1 MFLLSFNIIK
11 IQDYI
16 FSSNKLKSIVGG
28 SCIVKKITDEL
39 ISEVLL
45 DFDGNSREWKNET
58 EFKNN
63 ISEKNA
69 DYEIVFI
76 GGGNTLI
83 LFREEE
89 KTNLFKR
96 ILSERLIAEYPGIQF
111 VFSYINPAEESIS
124 KLYRKLEKEKQSNST
139 LDGYVSFPISEKCKY
154 SGIWATEYS
163 EELECYL
170 SEKEAIKL
178 RYFEKANQMLLK
190 DFDLRKEDIEYK
202 FDKIAKLYESDIKSG
217 YIALIHGDGNKIGE
231 KIMKLTNTKTADKNY
246 FSVVRKVSLLLE
258 KMNKESIK
266 KAIYSMQ
273 IKNKDMII
281 RPIIYGGDDLTVVID
296 SANAFEFIMEF
307 VKNGIEFQKTDE
319 FKSVFKNE
327 KITFSF
333 GVTFLHSKYPFTK
346 AYSLVEQLIQNAK
359 LYSYEAPGQD
369 KNSIDWLISSASIL
383 DDLNLIREREYK
395 NSQMTLTCKPYFI
408 GESTERSFD
417 KYVLALKE
425 LREIPA
431 SKYKQMIKL
440 FQMNEKTISN
450 VFETEFNKYT
460 KEINKIAETMSLT
473 ENKIAKNYD
482 RNDERIKCTPYLD
495 LIEMI
500 KFEKEAEK

>member
-1 MFLLSFNIIK
+1 MFLLSFDIMK

-28 SCIVKKITDEL
+28 SCLVKKVTDEL
-39 ISEVLL
+39 IPEVLL
-45 DFDGNSREWKNET
+45 DFKGNSKEWKNET
-58 EFKNN
+58 EFNNN
-63 ISEKNA
+63 ITDKNV

-83 LFREEE
+83 LFNDEE
-89 KTNLFKR
+89 KMNVFKQK
-96 ILSERLIAEYPGIQF
+96 LSKKIIAEYPGIQF
-111 VFSYINPAEESIS
+111 VFSYINSATENIS
-124 KLYRKLEKEKQSNST
+124 ELYRKLEREKQSNSS

-163 EELECYL
+163 KELDCYL
-170 SEKEAIKL
+170 SEKEATKL
-178 RYFEKANQMLLK
+178 RNYQTANQMLLR
-190 DFDLRKEDIEYK
+190 DFDLREEDIEYK
-202 FDKIAKLYESDIKSG
+202 FDKIAKLYEGDTKSG

-231 KIMKLTNTKTADKNY
+231 KIMKITNTKTADKKY
-246 FSVVRKVSLLLE
+246 FSDIRKFSLLLE

-266 KAIYSMQ
+266 KTIVSMQ
-273 IKNKDMII
+273 MKDKDMVI

-296 SANAFEFIMEF
+296 SANAFNFIMEF
-307 VKNGIEFQKTDE
+307 VKNSIEFQKSDE

-359 LYSYEAPGQD
+359 LYSYESPWHD

-383 DDLNLIREREYK
+383 DDLNLIREREYRS
-395 NSQMTLTCKPYFI
+395 SQMTLTCKPYFI
-408 GESTERSFD
+408 DGSTERSFD

-425 LREIPA
+425 LKEIPA
-431 SKYKQMIKL
+431 SKYNKIIKL
-440 FQMNEKTISN
+440 FQMNDKTISN
-450 VFETEFNKYT
+450 VFDAEFKKYA
-460 KEINKIAETMSLT
+460 KEINKIAEIMNLT
-473 ENKIAKNYD
+473 ENKIAKNYV
-482 RNDERIKCTPYLD
+482 RNEETMKCTPYLD
-495 LIEMI
+495 LIEMV
-500 KFEKEAEK
+500 KFTKEEEK